1 MEKESVRRLN
11 TSTFILTAK
20 ILYCTCTLVVF
31 DSTSMFIDILIHVK
45 IIVIHVLTFF
55 KNQNL
60 PVILKGHAI
69 NIAYTYNFI
78 YSIRSIFFKFGH
90 NTKHVT
96 ISFCWAISIL
106 LFCKA
111 NWNHKML
118 LNCVKLKIVKLSKT
132 DKNKLFSDP
141 FSQHL
146 RITSALMAASELGT
160 LAYVKLWDA

>member
-1 MEKESVRRLN
+1 MEKESVKRLN
-11 TSTFILTAK
+11 TSTLILITK
-20 ILYCTCTLVVF
+20 ILYCTFTLVVF

-55 KNQNL
+55 KNHF
-60 PVILKGHAI
+60 PVIWKGHAI

-78 YSIRSIFFKFGH
+78 YSICSIFFKSGH

-96 ISFCWAISIL
+96 ISFCWVISIL

-118 LNCVKLKIVKLSKT
+118 LNCALLNWKFVKLSKT
-132 DKNKLFSDP
+132 DKKKLFRDP

-146 RITSALMAASELGT
+146 WITSALMAASELGT
-160 LAYVKLWDA
+160 